1 MKSQKHRLNPIIA
14 LSLIFTLISVPA
26 KAATSL
32 GTNSADATFE
42 IETSVSQETIVNDYS
57 SFNDLTISGFT
68 GNVRVVVTASAGT
81 VKITTTT
88 GLSTI
93 TGYQAAI
100 GGAAAAIGFSGTVA
114 NAQAGLNSL
123 VYIAAGTSG
132 TGTIQVDVSSAG
144 TGSIAFNST
153 NSHYYEY
160 VSTAVTWDGAN
171 AAIGSSED
179 LNTCL
184 KKFNGMCGYF
194 ATSTSAQ
201 ENAFIT
207 SRVGTAQ
214 AWLGG
219 NDKTTEGTWQWVG
232 GPTGEK
238 GVTFW
243 SGNSSGSAPAGK
255 YANWNNS
262 EPNDSG
268 GNEDALQILSGGDG
282 KWNDLP
288 TASSTMG
295 YVIEYGGLSTDS
307 ITETSVQRIVKFRTR
322 AAQAGLTVS
331 STTGQYLQPLT
342 LAATGGSGDGA
353 ITWALDAGGTATGCS
368 LTDGVLSATSLG
380 TCFVTATKAQ
390 DPTYLA
396 KSSTSTAVSFKTYL
410 GLTTTNS
417 ASVEYNS
424 NIVVNTSLGST
435 SKIEARGFTGSIR
448 AEVVATGGN
457 VQITTTTG
465 VTTVTGY
472 QSPIGAA
479 ATSIAFEGTVA
490 NVNNALDSLKYIA
503 TAAPSN
509 RTIVVTISP
518 ISDTSIAYN
527 TDNGHYYE
535 FVSTAVKW
543 STAKSTI
550 ETNSGGRFTFNG
562 LTGYFA
568 TVTSSTENAFITS
581 KVGTNTAWI
590 GGSDTAVEGTFRW
603 IAGPESGNLI
613 SATYQN
619 WAASEPND
627 FGSGEDAIE
636 IISGGSGQWN
646 DLPHDSA
653 SVTRGY
659 VVEYGGMAGQT
670 ETLTPANRTISITIG
685 RATQATLTVST
696 VNATLNTPFTL
707 ATTGGSGTGAVT
719 YTIADGTATGCAL
732 DGSGKLISTTAG
744 TCTVTATK
752 AADTNYLVASSA
764 ATSVTFWDNSIATP
778 TAPTVSA
785 GDREVTITWTAVA
798 NASSYTVTSTP
809 GGLTCTSTG
818 TSCTISNL
826 VNGVAYTFTVT
837 ATNPLNVTSSASSA
851 STSVT
856 PREPRIFNPNP
867 PSEPTETKPTPK
879 PEVVEVPTT
888 PIRTL
893 PDGKPLTEPGNRV
906 NVLIDGKPAEEKI
919 KIVEVTKVV
928 TEAKGIA
935 IEIESVKSNFDSL
948 PVRSDYRLT
957 FEHTG
962 TGLVSGN
969 GFKRQSTVK
978 VWLFSDPIFLGEFE
992 VDITGSFEADFKVKR
1007 TIPVGNHTLQIN
1019 GVTPDNAIFS
1029 QSIAVIVRAKDEAIT
1044 KNKERVKSEPKALE
1058 PRAAGNKKLETSTGS
1073 WTVFISGKTSSI
1085 DAKTSSILSQLRD
1098 RSSKL
1103 QKVTCI
1109 GYFVKGSATPN
1120 MAKSQARSA
1129 CDVFKENGKV
1139 IVDVVALPI
1148 SNRKGGA
1155 ALTDRIPI
1163 DIRYSLARNQQ
1174 KQ

>member
-1 MKSQKHRLNPIIA
+1 MKSQKVRLRLLIT
-14 LSLIFTLISVPA
+14 LSLIFSVITVPA
-26 KAATSL
+26 QATTSL
-32 GTNSADATFE
+32 GTSTADATFE
-42 IETSVSQETIVNDYS
+42 IATSASQEVVVNDYA
-57 SFNDLTISGFT
+57 SFNDLTITGFT

-81 VKITTTT
+81 LKITTTT
-88 GLSTI
+88 SLSTI
-93 TGYQAAI
+93 TGYQAPI
-100 GGAAAAIGFSGTVA
+100 GATAAAIGFSGSVA
-114 NAQAGLNSL
+114 NAQAALNSL
-123 VYIAAGTSG
+123 VYIAAGTNG

-153 NSHYYEY
+153 NNHYYEY

-179 LNTCL
+179 LDTCL

-194 ATSTSAQ
+194 ATSTSAS
-201 ENAFIT
+201 ENTFIT

-243 SGNSSGSAPAGK
+243 SGTSSGSAPAGQ
-255 YANWNNS
+255 YANWNGG
-262 EPNDSG
+262 EPNNSG
-268 GNEDALQILSGGDG
+268 DEDALQILSGGSG
-282 KWNDLP
+282 QWNDLP
-288 TASSTMG
+288 TATSTMG
-295 YVIEYGGLSTDS
+295 YVVEYGGLSSDA
-307 ITETSVQRIVKFRTR
+307 IAETSVQRILKFRTR
-322 AAQAGLTVS
+322 VAQAGLTVS
-331 STTGQYLQPLT
+331 STNGQYLQPLT
-342 LAATGGSGDGA
+342 LTATGGSGDGA
-353 ITWALDAGGTATGCS
+353 ITWALDAGGTASGCS

-390 DPTYLA
+390 DLTYLV

-410 GLTTTNS
+410 GLTTTNT

-424 NIVVNTSLGST
+424 NIVVNTSLGAT

-479 ATSIAFEGTVA
+479 ATSIAFEGTIA

-509 RTIVVTISP
+509 RTIVLTVSP

-550 ETNSGGRFTFNG
+550 ETNAGGRFTFNG

-568 TVTSSTENAFITS
+568 TITSSTENAFITS

-590 GGSDTAVEGTFRW
+590 GGADTAVEGTFRW

-619 WAASEPND
+619 WSGGEPND

-670 ETLTPANRTISITIG
+670 ETLTPATRTISITIG
-685 RATQATLTVST
+685 RATQSTLTIST
-696 VNATLNTPFTL
+696 LNATLNTPFTL

-719 YTIADGTATGCAL
+719 YAIADGTATGCAL
-732 DGSGKLISTTAG
+732 NGDGKLVSTTAG

-764 ATSVTFWDNSIATP
+764 ATTVTFWDNTIATP
-778 TAPTVSA
+778 TAPTASA
-785 GDREVTITWTAVA
+785 GDREATVTWTAVA
-798 NASSYTVTSTP
+798 NASSYTATSSP
-809 GGLTCTSTG
+809 GGLTCTSSG
-818 TSCTISNL
+818 TSCTVTNL
-826 VNGVAYTFTVT
+826 LNGVSYTFTLT
-837 ATNPLNVTSSASSA
+837 ATNPLNVTSAASNA
-851 STSVT
+851 SVSVT
-856 PREPRIFNPNP
+856 PREPRIFVIVPEENKPKTEEPKTPIFGEPIKKTIGPNGETNTP
-867 PSEPTETKPTPK
+867 LAPSTDF
-879 PEVVEVPTT
+879 VPTT
-888 PIRTL
+888 NKPSSENIQVILNGEKQEVKVRTVVPEGVVKVEGAGWNL
-893 PDGKPLTEPGNRV
+893 NLSVAQAGQRIAPVNNSGN
-906 NVLIDGKPAEEKI
+906 LILERGDN
-919 KIVEVTKVV
+919 
-928 TEAKGIA
+928 
-935 IEIESVKSNFDSL
+935 SNF
-948 PVRSDYRLT
+948 
-957 FEHTG
+957 TG
-962 TGLVSGN
+962 Q
-969 GFKRQSTVK
+969 GFTSNTVFRVFIFST
-978 VWLFSDPIFLGEFE
+978 PIFLGEFKTN
-992 VDITGSFEADFKVKR
+992 DIGSLRGKVE
-1007 TIPVGNHTLQIN
+1007 IPESLPVGLHTLQFHNI
-1019 GVTPDNAIFS
+1019 
-1029 QSIAVIVRAKDEAIT
+1029 IAP
-1044 KNKERVKSEPKALE
+1044 SE
-1058 PRAAGNKKLETSTGS
+1058 N
-1073 WTVFISGKTSSI
+1073 
-1085 DAKTSSILSQLRD
+1085 
-1098 RSSKL
+1098 
-1103 QKVTCI
+1103 
-1109 GYFVKGSATPN
+1109 
-1120 MAKSQARSA
+1120 
-1129 CDVFKENGKV
+1129 KV
-1139 IVDVVALPI
+1139 ISVGVKVVAKANYKKPGKKQVICKKGKKKVRVVAKNPI
-1148 SNRKGGA
+1148 CPKG
-1155 ALTDRIPI
+1155 
-1163 DIRYSLARNQQ
+1163 Y

>member
-1 MKSQKHRLNPIIA
+1 MKSQKVRLRLLIT
-14 LSLIFTLISVPA
+14 LSLIFSVITVPA
-26 KAATSL
+26 QATTSL
-32 GTNSADATFE
+32 GTSTADATFE
-42 IETSVSQETIVNDYS
+42 IATSASQEVVVNDYA
-57 SFNDLTISGFT
+57 SFNDLTITGFT

-81 VKITTTT
+81 LKITTTT
-88 GLSTI
+88 SLSTI
-93 TGYQAAI
+93 TGYQAPI
-100 GGAAAAIGFSGTVA
+100 GATAAAIGFSGSVA
-114 NAQAGLNSL
+114 NAQAALNSL
-123 VYIAAGTSG
+123 VYIAAGTNG

-153 NSHYYEY
+153 NNHYYEY

-179 LNTCL
+179 LDTCL

-194 ATSTSAQ
+194 ATSTSAS
-201 ENAFIT
+201 ENTFIT

-243 SGNSSGSAPAGK
+243 SGTSSGSAPAGQ
-255 YANWNNS
+255 YANWNGG
-262 EPNDSG
+262 EPNNSG
-268 GNEDALQILSGGDG
+268 DEDALQILSGGSG
-282 KWNDLP
+282 RWNDLP
-288 TASSTMG
+288 TATSTMG
-295 YVIEYGGLSTDS
+295 YVVEYGGLSSDA
-307 ITETSVQRIVKFRTR
+307 ITETSVQRILKFRTR
-322 AAQAGLTVS
+322 VAQAGLTVS

-353 ITWALDAGGTATGCS
+353 ITWALDAGGTASGCS

-390 DPTYLA
+390 DLTYLV

-410 GLTTTNS
+410 GLTTTNT

-424 NIVVNTSLGST
+424 NIVVNTSLGAT

-479 ATSIAFEGTVA
+479 ATSIAFEGTIA

-509 RTIVVTISP
+509 RTIVLTVSP

-550 ETNSGGRFTFNG
+550 ETNAGGRFTFNG

-568 TVTSSTENAFITS
+568 TITSSTENAFITS

-590 GGSDTAVEGTFRW
+590 GGADTAVEGTFRW

-619 WAASEPND
+619 WSGGEPND

-670 ETLTPANRTISITIG
+670 ETLTPATRTISITIG
-685 RATQATLTVST
+685 RATQSTLTIST
-696 VNATLNTPFTL
+696 LNATLNTPFTL

-719 YTIADGTATGCAL
+719 YAIADGTATGCAL
-732 DGSGKLISTTAG
+732 NGDGKLVSTTAG
-744 TCTVTATK
+744 TCTVT
-752 AADTNYLVASSA
+752 
-764 ATSVTFWDNSIATP
+764 
-778 TAPTVSA
+778 
-785 GDREVTITWTAVA
+785 
-798 NASSYTVTSTP
+798 
-809 GGLTCTSTG
+809 
-818 TSCTISNL
+818 NL
-826 VNGVAYTFTVT
+826 LNGVSYTFTLT
-837 ATNPLNVTSSASSA
+837 ATNPLNVTSAASNA
-851 STSVT
+851 SVSVT
-856 PREPRIFNPNP
+856 PREPRIFVIVPEENKPKTEEPKTPIFGEPIKKTIGPNGETNTP
-867 PSEPTETKPTPK
+867 LAPSTDF
-879 PEVVEVPTT
+879 VPTT
-888 PIRTL
+888 NKPSSENIQVILNGEKQEVKVRTVVPEGVVKVEGAGWNL
-893 PDGKPLTEPGNRV
+893 NLSVAQAGQRIAPV
-906 NVLIDGKPAEEKI
+906 N
-919 KIVEVTKVV
+919 
-928 TEAKGIA
+928 
-935 IEIESVKSNFDSL
+935 N
-948 PVRSDYRLT
+948 
-957 FEHTG
+957 
-962 TGLVSGN
+962 SGN
-969 GFKRQSTVK
+969 LILERGDNANFTGQGFTSNTVFRVFIFST
-978 VWLFSDPIFLGEFE
+978 PIFLGEFKTN
-992 VDITGSFEADFKVKR
+992 DIGSLRGKVE
-1007 TIPVGNHTLQIN
+1007 IPESLPVGLHTLQFHNI
-1019 GVTPDNAIFS
+1019 
-1029 QSIAVIVRAKDEAIT
+1029 IAP
-1044 KNKERVKSEPKALE
+1044 SE
-1058 PRAAGNKKLETSTGS
+1058 N
-1073 WTVFISGKTSSI
+1073 
-1085 DAKTSSILSQLRD
+1085 
-1098 RSSKL
+1098 
-1103 QKVTCI
+1103 
-1109 GYFVKGSATPN
+1109 
-1120 MAKSQARSA
+1120 
-1129 CDVFKENGKV
+1129 KV
-1139 IVDVVALPI
+1139 ISVGVKVVAKANYKKPGKKQVICKKGKKKVRVVAKNPI
-1148 SNRKGGA
+1148 CPKG
-1155 ALTDRIPI
+1155 
-1163 DIRYSLARNQQ
+1163 Y